1 MTFLP
6 AIGWTLLL
14 LWCLEVLFF
23 LLSYRQSRSS

>member
-14 LWCLEVLFF
+14 LWFLEVLFF
-23 LLSYRQSRSS
+23 LLSYRPRRTT